1 MSKIK
6 IPERLYVTAKF
17 QEETEYWGTPNQRT
31 IKHKVGF
38 LHPYTQDKAGAKRQE
53 TQNDWAYGG
62 WSRTDSY
69 YMLGGVMWQKGTE
82 RVDDATQKYGY
93 RMDPFERP
101 VDADLQP
108 VVLDNTPMAG
118 FRVLTFV
125 SRCSTS
131 NKVWRI
137 MDPRGYEFE
146 ISTASFEEIVMNTTI
161 SCGEILAPCVW
172 KANKNLVIA

>member
-1 MSKIK
+1 MSKTK

-17 QEETEYWGTPNQRT
+17 EEEDLDWGTPNHRT
-31 IKHKVGF
+31 IKHRVGF

-53 TQNDWAYGG
+53 TQNGWAYGG
-62 WSRTDSY
+62 WSRSALY
-69 YMLGGVMWQKGTE
+69 YMIDGVVWQKGME
-82 RVDDATQKYGY
+82 RVDDATHKYGY
-93 RMDPFERP
+93 RMAPFERP
-101 VDADLQP
+101 VDDTLQP

-125 SRCSTS
+125 SRFSTS

-146 ISTASFEEIVMNTTI
+146 ISTASFEEIVMNSTI
-161 SCGEILAPCVW
+161 VRGEIMSPCVW